1 MNLKQWL
8 VTSVVLAVVTIF
20 LVATVVVAFKVGPQ
34 YEYRDA
40 VHGYIDN
47 ACSSPTPE
55 LMKENLQLAR
65 TGMVELD
72 LTPDKYGRLV
82 PWGQTPD
89 WRMDYQYARLDAV
102 VERCDEVIAWRDS
115 QDLTS
120 GQIVDVYKEKMDTLR
135 DLISGGNGVDYIA
148 YRTYMIE
155 NHPFLYLYSPL
166 MVVFLAGLV
175 VSAFI
180 NFVVLDELAP
190 CSRSRRAERAETRFE
205 KDDLRMLFGLHTI
218 IWMAATLI
226 GLIFVMCW

>member
-8 VTSVVLAVVTIF
+8 VASGVLAVVTIF

-72 LTPDKYGRLV
+72 LTPDKYGRLM
-82 PWGQTPD
+82 PWEQTPD

-120 GQIVDVYKEKMDTLR
+120 GQIVDVYREKMDTLR
-135 DLISGGNGVDYIA
+135 DLISGGSGVDYIV

-155 NHPFLYLYSPL
+155 NHPFLFMYTIP
-166 MVVFLAGLV
+166 LV
-175 VSAFI
+175 VVLLASTMSAI
-180 NFVVLDELAP
+180 SNYTALDSCVP
-190 CSRSRRAERAETRFE
+190 RRATKNERDEERFE
-205 KDDLRMLFGLHTI
+205 KDDRLSLFVIHSI
-218 IWMAATLI
+218 IWGMLSLVTVVGI
-226 GLIFVMCW
+226 VNW

>member
-120 GQIVDVYKEKMDTLR
+120 GQIVDVYREKMDTLR
-135 DLISGGNGVDYIA
+135 DLISGGSGVDYIA

-155 NHPFLYLYSPL
+155 SHPFLYLYSAIPL
-166 MVVFLAGLV
+166 IFLAGLT
-175 VSAFI
+175 VSALVNFI
-180 NFVVLDELAP
+180 ILDELAP
-190 CSRSRRAERAETRFE
+190 CGRHRRDERAETRFE
-205 KDDLRMLFGLHTI
+205 KEDRFMLFVAHALLWGIFGILEV
-218 IWMAATLI
+218 IWITHL
-226 GLIFVMCW
+226 